1 MTRSRT
7 SQWGGRPKHKTV
19 IAIQSSNA
27 RSTLQCKKAT
37 KENYLLQFQ
46 QKCHSSIQ
54 VTLQPRS
61 PMDATVCRGHISCRV
76 ILIAFRITV
85 STPEPQTPG
94 FYPTSLSI
102 PEFAPIVV
110 HIAYSLRNPVDG
122 LEFVLPNDS
131 HPFVNSFSIDHFL
144 SSDVAL
150 ACSPC
155 IHDTIVP

>member
-7 SQWGGRPKHKTV
+7 SQWGGRLKHKTV
-19 IAIQSSNA
+19 IAIRSSNA
-27 RSTLQCKKAT
+27 RSTLQCKKVT

-46 QKCHSSIQ
+46 QKCHSNNR
-54 VTLQPRS
+54 VTFQPRS
-61 PMDATVCRGHISCRV
+61 PMDAMVGRCHISCRV
-76 ILIAFRITV
+76 VLMAFRITV

-94 FYPTSLSI
+94 SYPTSLSI

-131 HPFVNSFSIDHFL
+131 YPFVSSCSVSHFL
-144 SSDVAL
+144 FSDVAL

-155 IHDTIVP
+155 IHDTIIS